1 MRALARWLGLLLC
14 ALALVGSAPV
24 ARADSLDDQVR
35 QIAKQLQCPICE
47 SVSVADS
54 PSELAGQMRALIRK
68 KLEAGESEQQI
79 LDSFVAAYGDGVLT
93 EPPRRGLSLL
103 VWIGPVIG
111 LAFGA
116 AIVWLVLRAWRRA
129 GSAEAEPSGVSR
141 NGAADGVAVTA
152 SLDGTLGT
160 GADDEYLR
168 RAMGELE
175 RARRGLGG

>member
-14 ALALVGSAPV
+14 ALALVGAAPV
-24 ARADSLDDQVR
+24 VRADSLDDQVR

-103 VWIGPVIG
+103 VWIGPVVG

-129 GSAEAEPSGVSR
+129 GAVSELTAVSP
-141 NGAADGVAVTA
+141 NGAGDGAMA
-152 SLDGTLGT
+152 APSLDGTLVT